1 MPVESDPPLQI
12 GISMRGHKGRTI
24 TYWMSGATV
33 VVLVLTVGIFT
44 NVVREA
50 WFLHQLETGN
60 DAEKVEAMRQLG
72 ALGSVRAVPELIRHT
87 EVPNEELRVAAIDA
101 LGAIG
106 PGAEAAIPPLVDLL
120 IGAGEIAAAWA
131 ASGGQNLSVPPFDRR
146 RIGRVAAVALGRIGT
161 LAVPR
166 LLHELRH
173 GRPVPGYERTRY
185 DPEAIG
191 VAFQTM
197 GEEGFDALMAELRD
211 EDLLYRTRIGEIV
224 VKWDREVLGLLMDAL
239 RTGDDYLRAWAVYFL
254 GKLGSAAKPAGPALA
269 MRLTS
274 ETEDSEVRCQAGRA
288 ILRIESKNPP
298 VPLLVACI
306 DEPDLEVRC
315 VVIEVLGKC
324 GSKAVQAA
332 PRLAQFLTHPD
343 LNVRRTS
350 CDALAEIGVAALPPV
365 LDVLRSEGTRARR
378 WAAHTLWQIGA
389 RDVALPGIVAA
400 LADRSEV
407 VRMEAGRILDLI
419 GPRAA
424 DALRSASSSE
434 NRELRI
440 AARRAL
446 EARE

>member
-1 MPVESDPPLQI
+1 
-12 GISMRGHKGRTI
+12 MRGHKGRTI
-24 TYWMSGATV
+24 TYWLLGATV
-33 VVLVLTVGIFT
+33 VVLVLSVGIFT

-50 WFLHQLETGN
+50 WFLHQLETGS
-60 DAEKVEAMRQLG
+60 DAEKVEAMRRLG

-106 PGAEAAIPPLVDLL
+106 PGAAAAVPPLLELL
-120 IGAGEIAAAWA
+120 IEADQIAAARA
-131 ASGGQNLSVPPFDRR
+131 TSGRQNLVVLPLNHRP
-146 RIGRVAAVALGRIGT
+146 IGRVAAVALGRIGT

-166 LLHELRH
+166 LLHVLRH
-173 GRPVPGYERTRY
+173 GRSVLAGEQTRY
-185 DPEAIG
+185 FPETIG

-211 EDLLYRTRIGEIV
+211 EDPVYRSRIGGIV

-239 RTGDDYLRAWAVYFL
+239 RTGDDYRRAWAVYLL
-254 GKLGSAAKPAGPALA
+254 GKLGAAAKPAVPALV
-269 MRLTS
+269 MRLTD
-274 ETEDSEVRCQAGRA
+274 ETEDSEVRCQAARA
-288 ILRIESKNPP
+288 ILHIESKKPP
-298 VPLLVACI
+298 VPLLAACL

-324 GSKAVQAA
+324 RLKAIQAA

-343 LNVRRTS
+343 VNVRRTS
-350 CDALAEIGVAALPPV
+350 CDALVEIGVATLPPV
-365 LDVLRSEGTRARR
+365 LEVLRGEGTTARR
-378 WAAHTLWQIGA
+378 WAAHALWQIGA
-389 RDVALPGIVAA
+389 RDVAALPHIVAA

-407 VRMEAGRILDLI
+407 VRMEAARILDLI

-424 DALRSASSSE
+424 TALRSALSSE

-446 EARE
+446 DTME